1 MRTASAGIVL
11 GGVIALQFP
20 LLSLAGTIPG
30 HIVAVA
36 LVTSIVLLYGL
47 TLLCGAYPSRL
58 ASRVTPAEALHY
70 E

>member
-1 MRTASAGIVL
+1 
-11 GGVIALQFP
+11 
-20 LLSLAGTIPG
+20 
-30 HIVAVA
+30 
-36 LVTSIVLLYGL
+36 VLLYGL